1 MKKILTGALAALAI
15 GGALA
20 ATAVPAAA
28 DPYHGGGGDR
38 GGWRGGDRGGWR
50 GGDRDGW
57 RGGDRGGW
65 RGGDRGGAYL
75 GAGLLGLAVGA
86 ALTEG
91 YRPSYYAP
99 GYYAPVP
106 RCRVEMRWNP
116 NWGGYDRVR
125 VCY

>member
-1 MKKILTGALAALAI
+1 MNKILTGALAALTI

-20 ATAVPAAA
+20 ATTVSASAEPHGG
-28 DPYHGGGGDR
+28 YHGGGGY
-38 GGWRGGDRGGWR
+38 R

-57 RGGDRGGW
+57 RGGYRGG
-65 RGGDRGGAYL
+65 GYV

-91 YRPSYYAP
+91 YGPGYYDAP